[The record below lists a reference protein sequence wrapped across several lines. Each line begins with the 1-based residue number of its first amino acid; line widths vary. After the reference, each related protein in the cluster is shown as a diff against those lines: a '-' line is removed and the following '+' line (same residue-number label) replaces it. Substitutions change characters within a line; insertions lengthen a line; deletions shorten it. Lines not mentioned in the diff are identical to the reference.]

1 MAKPGRPRPATSS
14 GSRSRSHSSPSG
26 SYSASGS
33 RSPSRSRSRSKSLS
47 SSSSPSES
55 SRSRSPPPQRRSP
68 PGAARR
74 AHSPS
79 PPPKRA
85 SPPRKVTPPV
95 IESVVLH
102 IDHLSRNVN
111 EAHLKEIFSNFGEVV
126 NVELSMDRNV
136 NLPRG
141 YGYVEFKKRTDAEKA
156 RLYMDAQRQ
165 KVSSPPKMISHAP
178 KREAPPRDK
187 MLSAPDKVVPPRPR
201 EHSPKASPDSPP
213 DRRVDSPCKGVQSL
227 QLCVVVKHHHGGG
240 LLLQLE
246 DSLPLLEGI
255 GHLHVFHHEGYVAV
269 HLGSVL
275 HSLLEGVI
283 RLLNPIA
290 NAKGVQGA
298 PEEITST
305 TSPQPFPVRRPAR
318 SRSRS
323 ASPRSRGRP
332 RPPRRGRSSS
342 FSRSPSPRK
351 VARRVSRSRSPRR
364 PARGR
369 SLTNSRSSS
378 SASPKRA
385 KP

>member
-1 MAKPGRPRPATSS
+1 M
-14 GSRSRSHSSPSG
+14 
-26 SYSASGS
+26 
-33 RSPSRSRSRSKSLS
+33 
-47 SSSSPSES
+47 
-55 SRSRSPPPQRRSP
+55 SP

-156 RLYMDAQRQ
+156 RLYMDGGQIDGNIVSVKFTLAQRQ

-201 EHSPKASPDSPP
+201 E
-213 DRRVDSPCKGVQSL
+213 
-227 QLCVVVKHHHGGG
+227 
-240 LLLQLE
+240 
-246 DSLPLLEGI
+246 
-255 GHLHVFHHEGYVAV
+255 
-269 HLGSVL
+269 
-275 HSLLEGVI
+275 
-283 RLLNPIA
+283 
-290 NAKGVQGA
+290 
-298 PEEITST
+298 
-305 TSPQPFPVRRPAR
+305 
-318 SRSRS
+318 
-323 ASPRSRGRP
+323 
-332 RPPRRGRSSS
+332 
-342 FSRSPSPRK
+342 PSPRREATDTTTK
-351 VARRVSRSRSPRR
+351 AIPCCKSQKQIRLRRRLILLPIAV
-364 PARGR
+364 
-369 SLTNSRSSS
+369 
-378 SASPKRA
+378 
-385 KP
+385 